1 MSGYLRR
8 LVDSVLHSHETVH
21 PRTGSLFAPHRSEA
35 NSPVELFGESE
46 MLAAHPAGSESSAV
60 AEAAESVDTAD
71 TARQPTARSGHPRQ
85 SEARS
90 DRSQSP
96 LLPSVANEPVRASEE
111 AVHEEVAQP
120 ARSEA
125 QHDNVTRAI
134 EQPQR
139 FAAPRA
145 QHVVL
150 DSKRGTSADGYV
162 PLIPPTRN
170 EDASARPEA
179 SKLSAGAS
187 KMRPASVNLPAERSH
202 RAEREPDDIQIHIG
216 RIEVTAVQPP
226 APRAPKAPDRSIS
239 LDAYLERRNGKM
251 R

>member
-46 MLAAHPAGSESSAV
+46 MLAAHPAGSVSSAV
-60 AEAAESVDTAD
+60 AEAADAADAAEAAETAH
-71 TARQPTARSGHPRQ
+71 TAPQPTA
-85 SEARS
+85 
-90 DRSQSP
+90 RSQSP
-96 LLPSVANEPVRASEE
+96 LLQSVANRPVRISEE
-111 AVHEEVAQP
+111 PAHEKVAQP

-125 QHDNVTRAI
+125 KHDNVTRPI

-139 FAAPRA
+139 FVASKA
-145 QHVVL
+145 QRVVL
-150 DSKRGTSADGYV
+150 KSKDDTGADGYV

-170 EDASARPEA
+170 DDTSIRREA

-187 KMRPASVNLPAERSH
+187 TMRPESVNPPAERSH
-202 RAEREPDDIQIHIG
+202 RAERLPDDIQIHIG

-226 APRAPKAPDRSIS
+226 APRAPKAPDTRIS
-239 LDAYLERRNGKM
+239 LDAYLERRNG
-251 R
+251 RTR